1 MSLESLKKQI
11 FGITKAEAHNK
22 GICIDCKLPA
32 LEHCHSDIDKR
43 EYQISGLCGE
53 CFDKI

>member
-1 MSLESLKKQI
+1 MSLKSLKKQI